1 MFKGQAEQ
9 DKFVL
14 TVLDNKRNGTF
25 VEIGSCHPIN
35 INNSFLLE
43 SSYGWN
49 GIMIEI
55 DNAYLPLYKAHR
67 PRSVHVM
74 QDATTIKYDQLF
86 QTSNM
91 PSSIDY
97 LQIDLLVENRSTLAT
112 LEKLNNE
119 VLDVYKFATVT
130 FEHDIYRGNY
140 FNTRAQSREI
150 FGARGYVRVFSD
162 ISNDSNAF
170 EDWYVHPAL
179 VNMDYVEKLIGANS
193 TAPMNWNQIKY
204 PVKQA

>member
-1 MFKGQAEQ
+1 MFRGQAEQ

-14 TVLDNKRNGTF
+14 TVLDNRRNGTF

-55 DNAYLPLYKAHR
+55 DNAYLPLYRAHR
-67 PRSVHVM
+67 PNSVHVI
-74 QDATTIKYDQLF
+74 QDATTINYSQLF

-91 PSSIDY
+91 PNSIDY

-119 VLDVYKFATVT
+119 VFDAYTFATVT

-140 FNTRAQSREI
+140 FDTRAKSREI
-150 FGARGYVRVFSD
+150 FAARGYVRVFSD
-162 ISNDSNAF
+162 ISNESNSF
-170 EDWYVHPAL
+170 EDWYVHPTL
-179 VNMDYVEKLIGANS
+179 VNMDYVTKLMEANGS
-193 TAPMNWNQIKY
+193 NPINWNRIKY
-204 PVKQA
+204 PQK

>member
-1 MFKGQAEQ
+1 MFRGQAEQ

-55 DNAYLPLYKAHR
+55 DNTYLPLYKAHR
-67 PRSVHVM
+67 PNSVHVI
-74 QDATTIKYDQLF
+74 QDATTINYRQLF

-91 PSSIDY
+91 PTSIDY
-97 LQIDLLVENRSTLAT
+97 LQIDLLVENRSTLDT

-119 VLDVYKFATVT
+119 VLDSYTFATLT

-140 FNTRAQSREI
+140 FNTRARSREI
-150 FGARGYVRVFSD
+150 FATRGYVRVFSD

-170 EDWYVHPAL
+170 EDWYVHPSL
-179 VNMDYVEKLIGANS
+179 VNMEYITKLMAANGS
-193 TAPMNWNQIKY
+193 APINWNQIKY
-204 PVKQA
+204 PQK

>member
-1 MFKGQAEQ
+1 MFRGQAEQ

-55 DNAYLPLYKAHR
+55 DNAYLPLYRAHR
-67 PRSVHVM
+67 PNSVHVI
-74 QDATTIKYDQLF
+74 QDATTINYSQLF

-91 PSSIDY
+91 PNSIDY

-119 VLDVYKFATVT
+119 VFDAYTFATVT

-140 FNTRAQSREI
+140 FDTRAKSREI
-150 FGARGYVRVFSD
+150 FAARGYVRVFSD
-162 ISNDSNAF
+162 ISNESNSF
-170 EDWYVHPAL
+170 EDWYVHPTL
-179 VNMDYVEKLIGANS
+179 VNMDYVTKLMEANGS
-193 TAPMNWNQIKY
+193 NPINWNRIKY
-204 PVKQA
+204 PQK